1 MSNMNYPQ
9 ERQTY
14 EQSFVSTMNRVY
26 LLMFAGLFVTTL
38 AALLVITVPG
48 ILYAIFSSSIAFY
61 GLIIAEFALVFI
73 LSARIGTMASAT
85 ALTLFFLYAFVNG
98 LTLSSIF
105 VVYEISSIY
114 AAFGVTALTFG
125 AMSLIGA
132 TTKRNLS
139 GIGGY
144 LTMGL
149 IGVIIASV
157 VNLFLGN
164 STLDIIISIV
174 AILVFVGLTAYD
186 TQKIKQMLQ
195 SADSDSYQDHTEII
209 RKISVI
215 GALKLYLDFIN
226 LFLQILRLFGKRR

>member
-9 ERQTY
+9 EKQVHA
-14 EQSFVSTMNRVY
+14 QSFVATMNKVY
-26 LLMFAGLFVTTL
+26 LIMFSGLFVTTL
-38 AALLVITVPG
+38 AALLVISVPS
-48 ILYAIFSSSIAFY
+48 ILYAIFSSAFAFY
-61 GLIIAEFALVFI
+61 GLMIAELALVLI
-73 LSARIGTMASAT
+73 LSARINAMSSPT
-85 ALTLFFLYAFVNG
+85 ALTLFFLYAFING
-98 LTLSSIF
+98 LTLSAVF
-105 VVYEISSIY
+105 MVYEISSVY

-132 TTKRNLS
+132 TTKRDLS

-149 IGVIIASV
+149 IGVIIASI

-164 STLDIIISIV
+164 STMDLIISIV
-174 AILVFVGLTAYD
+174 AVLVFVGLTAYD
-186 TQKIKQMLQ
+186 TQTIKRMLD
-195 SADSDSYQDHTEII
+195 SAAEEPYGDNSELI

-226 LFLQILRLFGKRR
+226 LFLQILRIFGKKR

>member
-105 VVYEISSIY
+105 IVYEISSIY